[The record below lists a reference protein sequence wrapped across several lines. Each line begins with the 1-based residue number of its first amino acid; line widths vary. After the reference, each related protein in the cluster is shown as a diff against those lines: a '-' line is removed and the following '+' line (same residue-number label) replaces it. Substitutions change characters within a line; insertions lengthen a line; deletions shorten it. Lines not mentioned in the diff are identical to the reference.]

1 MQLVNIRNIKK
12 GCPLHFVKMRKF
24 KNIITRTIVLILA
37 LQILNMSISCRI
49 TNDSFFSKI
58 DNSVNIADHALE
70 YIIEDVMGFKNAF
83 PEIKENQQ
91 QHHVSNTQKV
101 QEFKLFSFQPIID
114 NCYSTKISTDK
125 YSLLIIHPY
134 NEYAWEINPPPPK
147 VA

>member
-1 MQLVNIRNIKK
+1 MKSIKIY
-12 GCPLHFVKMRKF
+12 FTKF
-24 KNIITRTIVLILA
+24 IVLIVA

-49 TNDSFFSKI
+49 ANDSFFSKI

-83 PEIKENQQ
+83 PEVKENKQ

-101 QEFKLFSFQPIID
+101 QEFKLFSFQPKID
-114 NCYSTKISTDK
+114 ICYSTKISNDK
-125 YSLLIIHPY
+125 YFLLIIHPY

-147 VA
+147 LS

>member
-1 MQLVNIRNIKK
+1 MKIIKV
-12 GCPLHFVKMRKF
+12 HINRF
-24 KNIITRTIVLILA
+24 IVLILA

-49 TNDSFFSKI
+49 TDESFFSEI

-83 PEIKENQQ
+83 PEIKENKQ

-101 QEFKLFSFQPIID
+101 QELKLFSFQP
-114 NCYSTKISTDK
+114 KIVSSYASKIATDK
-125 YSLLIIHPY
+125 YSLLIIYPY

-147 VA
+147 LS

>member
-1 MQLVNIRNIKK
+1 MQTVNITSIKIT
-12 GCPLHFVKMRKF
+12 CPLHFIKMKSF
-24 KNIITRTIVLILA
+24 KLNITRFTVLILA

-49 TNDSFFSKI
+49 TNDSFFSQL

-70 YIIEDVMGFKNAF
+70 FILEDLMGFKNAF
-83 PEIKENQQ
+83 PEIKENKQ
-91 QHHVSNTQKV
+91 QHHVTNTQKV
-101 QEFKLFSFQPIID
+101 QEFKLFSFQPKME
-114 NCYSTKISTDK
+114 NCFSTKISTDK